1 MPPITPEGSG
11 PLERA
16 DPPESANDRRSG
28 LGLWRGGI
36 LLLLWLTFGLLLTP
50 LLRTLG
56 LRQLPLDAGAGSPLY
71 YFGLVVLFVCL
82 LLYLA
87 ISHREIRGLRSRID
101 ADGEELQ
108 EMALDLEG
116 LRGLLKVTA
125 SITSQMELSTLL
137 EMIVR
142 EAVKAVGAHESSLM
156 LLDRSRTVLRT
167 VAAFGAGDEEVR
179 SARVRVGEGVA
190 GWVAQYRKPRLL
202 HSVDDLK
209 GFTGIVPKGRAIAS
223 AVCVPLQTHDRVL
236 GVLNVNR
243 LEPGR
248 PFTDNE
254 LRLLM
259 VYANHASVAIR
270 NASLLKASE
279 ERARLRSI
287 LEGYVPPQ
295 VAETLM
301 RHPRGW
307 MNLGEMRDLTVLFA
321 DIRGFTSVVHGMGPQ
336 KTRLFLNQFF
346 TRMTEIVFE
355 HGGTLDKFIG
365 DSVMAFFGAPLK
377 VQDPASKALEAA
389 RSMVAAFAEIRERW
403 AENGSPVESLSLGVG
418 ISTGHLFVGN
428 VGSRKRFDYTVIGQE
443 VNVASRLCDMAT
455 GGQILLS
462 ETTQRSLPPGTP
474 LRHLGDVRFKGLDRP
489 LHVFE
494 SVAEPQSQGS
504 VPSP

>member
-1 MPPITPEGSG
+1 MI
-11 PLERA
+11 
-16 DPPESANDRRSG
+16 
-28 LGLWRGGI
+28 
-36 LLLLWLTFGLLLTP
+36 LLWLTLGLLLTP
-50 LLRTLG
+50 LLHTLG
-56 LRQLPLDAGAGSPLY
+56 LRELPLEAAAGSPLY
-71 YFGLVVLFVCL
+71 YFALVVLFVCL
-82 LLYLA
+82 GLYLA

-108 EMALDLEG
+108 GMALDLEG

-125 SITSQMELSTLL
+125 SITSQMELSPLL

-142 EAVKAVGAHESSLM
+142 EAVRAVGGHESSLM
-156 LLDRSRTVLRT
+156 LLDRSRSVLRT
-167 VAAFGAGDEEVR
+167 VAAFGPGGEGVR
-179 SARVRVGEGVA
+179 NARVRVGEGVA

-202 HSVDDLK
+202 HGMEDLREL
-209 GFTGIVPKGRAIAS
+209 TGVIPKERAIAS
-223 AVCVPLQTHDRVL
+223 AVCVPLQTQDRVL

-248 PFTDNE
+248 LFTDNE
-254 LRLLM
+254 VRLLM
-259 VYANHASVAIR
+259 IYANHASVAIR

-279 ERARLRSI
+279 ERTRLRSI

-321 DIRGFTSVVHGMGPQ
+321 DIRGFTSVVHRMGPQ

-377 VQDPASKALEAA
+377 LEAPALKALEAA
-389 RSMVAAFAEIRERW
+389 RSMVGAFADIQKRW
-403 AENGSPVESLSLGVG
+403 ADKGAPVSSLSLGVG

-443 VNVASRLCDMAT
+443 VNVASRLCDMAA

-462 ETTQRSLPPGTP
+462 ESTRRSLPPGAP

-494 SVAEPQSQGS
+494 SVAEPQSLQS